1 MVRGPIRAGA
11 SLAIF
16 AAAVAG
22 PAEAAT
28 PRVSGPPA
36 GGDVL
41 SEITVTAARRESNL
55 QTTPVT
61 VSAIDGSALQANVA
75 SRLEQIA
82 DFVPN
87 LYLTDGVANQSTLAV
102 NLRGH
107 GEAAGGVATSESPVA
122 FYVDDVYQARLS
134 AANIELV
141 DVERIEVL
149 RGPQGTLFGRNSM
162 AGAVNVVLHRPTDTA
177 EARVVAS
184 VGNYDEYKVKGMV
197 SGPVA
202 SGLSGAVAA
211 VYADRGRGY
220 KHNVATAQRA
230 DTASLNGVRGSLRAD
245 VGEWQLRAT
254 AHWSDADNDGFVPTG
269 LDPRTLQPLYGDIYT
284 VSLPAPSIGRTTH
297 RGGAVHVD
305 GPVGG
310 VQGRIVSAYSEVD
323 DEFRFDISGGIR
335 APTGAFVP
343 GYDRASLS
351 AQSQWSHEFQL
362 RSETGSPVQWIGG
375 LFYFTEDV
383 WQTVGNRIYS
393 PATGAI
399 VTGPET
405 TYRGTTESYAAY
417 GQVDWPFATH
427 WTLTLGGRYT
437 REDKSIAGTIG
448 TAPFANT
455 TDYSSFNPK
464 LGVSFAAADNVFL
477 YASVSTGFRAGGF
490 NGFGGTIPAVSTPF
504 GAEKVR
510 AYEVGAKTTW
520 LDRRARLNAAVYRN
534 DYRDLQSNAPNANGT
549 FVTQNALDVRDSGVE
564 LEFTGRLTDA
574 LELTIAA
581 GYQHQDF
588 LMIRPGTV
596 FATSGAR
603 HTTNVAPYSGAVGMN
618 YRVPAGVRGADFRA
632 AANLVLRG
640 TSYASN
646 DNNAVSENSKLS
658 RVNASIGF
666 VSADDVWSITLS
678 GRNLT
683 NQEDWSN
690 GIDLRAFLGTG
701 IRQAM
706 EPRTWSLEFGY
717 RYGN

>member
-1 MVRGPIRAGA
+1 
-11 SLAIF
+11 
-16 AAAVAG
+16 
-22 PAEAAT
+22 
-28 PRVSGPPA
+28 
-36 GGDVL
+36 
-41 SEITVTAARRESNL
+41 
-55 QTTPVT
+55 
-61 VSAIDGSALQANVA
+61 
-75 SRLEQIA
+75 
-82 DFVPN
+82 
-87 LYLTDGVANQSTLAV
+87 
-102 NLRGH
+102 
-107 GEAAGGVATSESPVA
+107 
-122 FYVDDVYQARLS
+122 
-134 AANIELV
+134 
-141 DVERIEVL
+141 
-149 RGPQGTLFGRNSM
+149 
-162 AGAVNVVLHRPTDTA
+162 
-177 EARVVAS
+177 
-184 VGNYDEYKVKGMV
+184 
-197 SGPVA
+197 
-202 SGLSGAVAA
+202 
-211 VYADRGRGY
+211 
-220 KHNVATAQRA
+220 
-230 DTASLNGVRGSLRAD
+230 
-245 VGEWQLRAT
+245 
-254 AHWSDADNDGFVPTG
+254 
-269 LDPRTLQPLYGDIYT
+269 
-284 VSLPAPSIGRTTH
+284 
-297 RGGAVHVD
+297 
-305 GPVGG
+305 
-310 VQGRIVSAYSEVD
+310 
-323 DEFRFDISGGIR
+323 
-335 APTGAFVP
+335 
-343 GYDRASLS
+343 
-351 AQSQWSHEFQL
+351 
-362 RSETGSPVQWIGG
+362 VQWIGG

-646 DNNAVSENSKLS
+646 DNNAVSENSNRLRVRGRRLVHHIVGPESDKPGGLVKRHRPSGIPRHGNSSGDGAAHLVSGVWIPLWQLKPIFRWKSQPPTS
-658 RVNASIGF
+658 RHTAATAQPACAAYSIPHCSPNCAASQ
-666 VSADDVWSITLS
+666 SDC
-678 GRNLT
+678 
-683 NQEDWSN
+683 
-690 GIDLRAFLGTG
+690 
-701 IRQAM
+701 
-706 EPRTWSLEFGY
+706 
-717 RYGN
+717 